1 MNRTKTVN
9 LILCGLFSAL
19 ICAGAFIRIPA
30 FGVPVTLQTTFV
42 LLSGF
47 LLGGK
52 YSAVSCGVYMAIG
65 LMGLPVFAE
74 GGGSA
79 YVLHPSFGFI
89 VGFIFGGGVTGCIA
103 GKTARPSCLRLS
115 AAALCG
121 LAVIYA
127 VGTVYFFIVTRLNT
141 GTAVPLSTLLYTC
154 VAVTLPKDIILAAAA
169 VAVALRIIPAVR
181 VKSADYK

>member
-52 YSAVSCGVYMAIG
+52 YSAVSCGVYMAMG
-65 LMGLPVFAE
+65 LLGLPVFAE

-79 YVLHPSFGFI
+79 YVLHPSFGYI
-89 VGFIFGGGVTGCIA
+89 VGFIFGSALIGFITE
-103 GKTARPSCLRLS
+103 KSARPSCLRLS

-127 VGTVYFFIVTRLNT
+127 VGTVYFYIVTRLNT

-154 VAVTLPKDIILAAAA
+154 IAVTLPKDIILGGGA
-169 VAVALRIIPAVR
+169 VVIASRLIPIVR
-181 VKSADYK
+181 QKH